1 MRRGQALSLLVR
13 SVLPRVAASAKLPSD
28 TETQEY
34 GVSSFTYRSKRPMNA
49 MRFKAFTDALCAR
62 ALGDTAAQVLRA
74 KGFVWLAGQPK
85 TQGVF
90 AFAGRAA
97 ELTPGGTWWAAM
109 EREEWPPGVAQVR

>member
-1 MRRGQALSLLVR
+1 MPGDPAAQVLRAKVPFKSSVYRSTFRSLLTLSVR
-13 SVLPRVAASAKLPSD
+13 LV
-28 TETQEY
+28 T
-34 GVSSFTYRSKRPMNA
+34 RP
-49 MRFKAFTDALCAR
+49 
-62 ALGDTAAQVLRA
+62 QVLRA